1 MLGVIAGVLLGTG
14 IVAVAGVSTTAIV
27 LLLVIGL
34 AAGRLLVA
42 SASALALAGEGCSRE
57 VAAARE
63 LMAEFQRDDSRPVTA
78 ILRRP
83 LVLLL
88 DELAGPPA

>member
-1 MLGVIAGVLLGTG
+1 MRDQWQ
-14 IVAVAGVSTTAIV
+14 
-27 LLLVIGL
+27 
-34 AAGRLLVA
+34 AAAQRLPLIIELVA
-42 SASALALAGEGCSRE
+42 AATAKALAGEGCSRE

-63 LMAEFQRDDSRPVTA
+63 LMTAFQREDSRPVTA

-88 DELAGPPA
+88 DELDGPPA